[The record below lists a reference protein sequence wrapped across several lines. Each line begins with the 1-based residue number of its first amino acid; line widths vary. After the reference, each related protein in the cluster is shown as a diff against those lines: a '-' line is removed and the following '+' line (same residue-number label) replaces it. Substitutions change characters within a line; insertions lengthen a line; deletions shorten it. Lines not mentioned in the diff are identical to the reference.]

1 MESTWLAMFLLGFS
15 MLGGGG
21 WSEGC
26 LEEER
31 VALSRLKPFFPFIDY
46 YTTEVGVPRLD
57 DYYEGEDYDS
67 VKEKESPLVDCCKW
81 ERVECNPTT
90 GRLTHL
96 FLNLPYTDYDSY
108 DYEYNTKSWYLN
120 ASLFLPFE
128 ELQFLSLSENGI
140 AGCVADQGFEKLSS
154 RLNKLE
160 ILDLS
165 SNYFNDSILASISEL
180 SSLKSL
186 SLRDNQ
192 FTLVNPTNG
201 IKMLSK
207 LNNLETLNLSQNS
220 LGNTI
225 LSQLHDLTSLK
236 SLNLQNCGLEGYV
249 NLLEFDTLKNLK
261 ELYLDSNEMEG
272 IESSFQEKG
281 QLRLNKLEVLSLAG
295 NQFTNDIFSTLA
307 ALPNLKSLNL
317 GGNNL
322 KGPLNMKD
330 LNAFSNLEELLLWDN
345 QVTELVPSQELR
357 LMNLEVLDLIGNPL
371 DTSILATLG
380 RLSNLK
386 TLSFGVNVLNG
397 SIDIT
402 EMGGLSNLETLY
414 MDCYSGCSLPLQSF
428 GLFPSLKTLYLSGFS
443 FNETTAASHFQN
455 SKL

>member
-1 MESTWLAMFLLGFS
+1 

-46 YTTEVGVPRLD
+46 YTTEIGGPRSD
-57 DYYEGEDYDS
+57 DYYEGEDYGS
-67 VKEKESPLVDCCKW
+67 VEEKESPLVDCCKW

-96 FLNLPYTDYDSY
+96 FLNLSHYDSY

-128 ELQFLSLSENGI
+128 ELQFLSLTGNGI

-207 LNNLETLNLSQNS
+207 VNNLETLNLSHNS

-225 LSQLHDLTSLK
+225 MSQLHDLTSLK
-236 SLNLQNCGLEGYV
+236 LLNLQSCGLKGSV
-249 NLLEFDTLKNLK
+249 NLL
-261 ELYLDSNEMEG
+261 G
-272 IESSFQEKG
+272 
-281 QLRLNKLEVLSLAG
+281 KL
-295 NQFTNDIFSTLA
+295 F
-307 ALPNLKSLNL
+307 
-317 GGNNL
+317 
-322 KGPLNMKD
+322 
-330 LNAFSNLEELLLWDN
+330 
-345 QVTELVPSQELR
+345 
-357 LMNLEVLDLIGNPL
+357 
-371 DTSILATLG
+371 
-380 RLSNLK
+380 
-386 TLSFGVNVLNG
+386 
-397 SIDIT
+397 
-402 EMGGLSNLETLY
+402 
-414 MDCYSGCSLPLQSF
+414 
-428 GLFPSLKTLYLSGFS
+428 
-443 FNETTAASHFQN
+443 
-455 SKL
+455 